1 MYSLCLA
8 LGIYVWRWHLHR
20 VFIQQHDSNHTS
32 NNSVP
37 LLQQQQQHG
46 CDRDMYVNTTTSS
59 SAATAAGGAAMA
71 GNGVSRR
78 DDSWYEVATCIARL
92 GVVILYFFLCDR

>member
-1 MYSLCLA
+1 
-8 LGIYVWRWHLHR
+8 
-20 VFIQQHDSNHTS
+20 
-32 NNSVP
+32 
-37 LLQQQQQHG
+37 
-46 CDRDMYVNTTTSS
+46 MYVNTTTSS